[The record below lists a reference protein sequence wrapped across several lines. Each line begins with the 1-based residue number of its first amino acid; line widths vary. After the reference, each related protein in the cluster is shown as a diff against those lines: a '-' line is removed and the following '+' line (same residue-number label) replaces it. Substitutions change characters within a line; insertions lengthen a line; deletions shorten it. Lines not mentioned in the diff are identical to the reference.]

1 MNPTVMERVMITE
14 TTPARLLL
22 AAVEVYSG
30 GLLILLLAFFFL
42 GPQLQLFA
50 DIGNQLL
57 SGPPG

>member
-1 MNPTVMERVMITE
+1 MIKE

-22 AAVEVYSG
+22 AAVEVFSG

>member
-1 MNPTVMERVMITE
+1 MNPTMMERVMFKE
-14 TTPARLLL
+14 TTAARLLMS
-22 AAVEVYSG
+22 AIEVFSG

-50 DIGNQLL
+50 DIGSQLL